1 MKQIKTIQKALDGLV
16 TARGA
21 LPYLLTREGEPQTS
35 TTAVKRL
42 VDSGKLDFVIQGRD
56 SDNPTRLFFIEQLE
70 KLHGI
75 AL

>member
-1 MKQIKTIQKALDGLV
+1 MKNKKQIQNALDGLV

-21 LPYLLTREGEPQTS
+21 LEYLVTKDGEQQTS

-42 VDSGKLDFVIQGRD
+42 VDKGKLDFVIQGKG

-70 KLHGI
+70 NLYGI
-75 AL
+75 TL